1 MSASLASFDFAV
13 SLESKSL
20 GLMIAEEIAAGIAP
34 LCGATTVPSTG
45 PWPENSDTDREINSG
60 SSFRVRTQVRAI
72 AKYGWDDTNYRTG
85 QMLSFDSLL
94 GQVIVTPTLVT
105 IRYGTGLLLKE
116 SKSPTGYIEP
126 ADEKITDDEKSFY
139 AHTQGRGFC

>member
-1 MSASLASFDFAV
+1 
-13 SLESKSL
+13 
-20 GLMIAEEIAAGIAP
+20 
-34 LCGATTVPSTG
+34 
-45 PWPENSDTDREINSG
+45 
-60 SSFRVRTQVRAI
+60 
-72 AKYGWDDTNYRTG
+72 
-85 QMLSFDSLL
+85 MLSFDSLL

-139 AHTQGRGFC
+139 AHTQGRGFCELDDEICTETFQIISTALGNHIRTQPR